1 MYCAC
6 TECNVFVC
14 ANVHVRS
21 QGFHY
26 ILRGGDG
33 WMAFCLFAVSLL
45 RCFVFFVCFFFN
57 SSNHKTCYLQLS
69 SWRGIDYLLRISDVE
84 NTHRT
89 IVISQMLSGTPILRD
104 AKPHTCM
111 KSI

>member
-1 MYCAC
+1 M
-6 TECNVFVC
+6 
-14 ANVHVRS
+14 
-21 QGFHY
+21 
-26 ILRGGDG
+26 
-33 WMAFCLFAVSLL
+33 FCFFLFL
-45 RCFVFFVCFFFN
+45 FFFFN

-104 AKPHTCM
+104 AKPDTRV